1 MAGVVRDDI
10 NEGVHHRVRESAG
23 LPGDLEE
30 SKGLPGVPGESG
42 GLQGMTGESREEV
55 EVAEESVKRES
66 EELLDKMGES
76 GRGESS
82 ELLVELWESEELLEV
97 PGESREPRK
106 ETEPRVGVSLMYGM
120 LEGWSLPQASNMLR
134 LWPR

>member
-1 MAGVVRDDI
+1 MTSMREYTTGS
-10 NEGVHHRVRESAG
+10 GESAG

-55 EVAEESVKRES
+55 EIAEESVKRES

-76 GRGESS
+76 GRRESS
-82 ELLVELWESEELLEV
+82 ELLVEQGESKELLEV
-97 PGESREPRK
+97 PGESRDLRK